1 MEMWVNSKYLI
12 EKKTLKK
19 IEKKEYIKYGFL

>member
-12 EKKTLKK
+12 EKKNFKK
-19 IEKKEYIKYGFL
+19 LEKKEYIKYGFL